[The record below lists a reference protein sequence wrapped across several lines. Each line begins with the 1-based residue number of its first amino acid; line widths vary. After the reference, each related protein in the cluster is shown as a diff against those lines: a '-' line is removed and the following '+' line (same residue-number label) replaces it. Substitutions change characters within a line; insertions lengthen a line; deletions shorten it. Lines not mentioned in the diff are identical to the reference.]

1 MKSPI
6 PKLFLLG
13 AIALSVSGAAV
24 PADAMNITF
33 VGDSITQGGSFL
45 AGNVASYRYSLFKH
59 FVDNDITYAPM
70 GTTVGAAKNV
80 DVSALTPD
88 YRGVKFS
95 NVSEAAASGRS
106 YQYGGHEAG
115 SGYRADPDTVYPV
128 ENRGPVTIKL
138 GQENPYTGT
147 ENTFYDGTALKTYTG
162 ATYQSLYGNEKV
174 ETLCV
179 MIGINDLYDGN
190 SNSDILKHVEEIVK
204 AYQTHNP
211 NVRVHLFELL
221 PTAANNGTGTNNK
234 NNYFSYN
241 EQLRNTG
248 NSWSTSTS
256 TVSVDNISTGF
267 YAENGAMVDT
277 NAGAHPNAQGELI
290 IAGNIARA
298 LGIGQRT
305 AGLTRRAGTD
315 LTSQLSF
322 SANTAGG
329 ITAKIA
335 DTSTE
340 FSTNSSAFSVNSEG
354 NIVVNS
360 ALSGGNDI
368 RYTWNSTGTAREFTV
383 SFSVKMSDTNAA
395 NNGFGVIL
403 GNGAEAGILYVTEC
417 GILWNTTLLYGS
429 NNISDTAHNT
439 FDATKDF
446 SEITVAYLDGN
457 SGVDAGFYVW
467 LGDQLIGESLNSI
480 AGVNAHKDK
489 ILFGDIGSSWLTQC
503 ELSAIAFDASK
514 AWAPSAALTTA
525 EFSLPEPSAFSLLFG
540 AGVVAICALRRKRR

>member
-6 PKLFLLG
+6 PKLFRLG
-13 AIALSVSGAAV
+13 TIALSVFGITA
-24 PADAMNITF
+24 PAHAMNITF
-33 VGDSITQGGSFL
+33 VGDSITQGGNFL
-45 AGNVASYRYSLFKH
+45 AGNVASYRYSLFKN
-59 FVDNDITYAPM
+59 FVDNDIAYNPM
-70 GTTVGAAKNV
+70 GTTAGAAKNI

-106 YQYGGHEAG
+106 YQYSGHEAG
-115 SGYRADPDTVYPV
+115 SGYRTDPNTVYPV

-138 GQENPYTGT
+138 GLEDPYTGT
-147 ENTFYDGTALKTYTG
+147 TNTFYDGSTLKTYTG

-179 MIGINDLYDGN
+179 MIGINDLYDKVGN
-190 SNSDILKHVEEIVK
+190 ADILKHVEEIVK

-211 NVRVHLFELL
+211 NVRVHLLELL
-221 PTAANNGTGTNNK
+221 PTAANNGTGTNNS

-241 EQLRNTG
+241 EQLRSVG
-248 NSWSTSTS
+248 NSWSTNTS
-256 TVSVDNISTGF
+256 TVTVDNISTGF

-290 IAGNIARA
+290 IAGNIARV

-305 AGLTRRAGTD
+305 AGLTRRANTD
-315 LTSQLSF
+315 LASSLTF

-329 ITAKIA
+329 ITAK
-335 DTSTE
+335 TTGTGTTV
-340 FSTNSSAFSVNSEG
+340 FSTNSSAFSVNAEG

-368 RYTWNSTGTAREFTV
+368 RYTWNTTGTAREFTV

-446 SEITVAYLDGN
+446 SEITVAYLDG
-457 SGVDAGFYVW
+457 SDGVDAGFYVW
-467 LGDQLIGESLNSI
+467 LGDQLIGESLKSI
-480 AGVNAHKDK
+480 ANVLAHKDK
-489 ILFGDIGSSWLTQC
+489 ILFGDIGNSWLTQC
-503 ELSAIAFDASK
+503 EVSAISFDENK
-514 AWAPSAALTTA
+514 AWAP
-525 EFSLPEPSAFSLLFG
+525 FSVPEPSAFSLLFG
-540 AGVVAICALRRKRR
+540 VGFIAICALRRKRR

>member
-1 MKSPI
+1 MKSPT
-6 PKLFLLG
+6 PKLLLFG
-13 AIALSVSGAAV
+13 AIALSVFGTAV

-33 VGDSITQGGSFL
+33 VGDSITQGGTFN
-45 AGNVASYRYSLFKH
+45 AGSVASYRYSLFKN
-59 FVDNDITYAPM
+59 FVDNNIEYNPM
-70 GTTVGAAKNV
+70 GTTVGASKNV

-88 YRGVKFS
+88 YRGVAFS

-106 YQYGGHEAG
+106 YQYSGHESG
-115 SGYRADPDTVYPV
+115 SGYKEDPNTVYPV

-147 ENTFYDGTALKTYTG
+147 ENTFYDGSALKTYTG

-241 EQLRNTG
+241 EQLRNVG

-277 NAGAHPNAQGELI
+277 ITGAHPNTQGELI
-290 IAGNIARA
+290 VAGNIARV

-322 SANTAGG
+322 SANASGGVTA
-329 ITAKIA
+329 TIA
-335 DTSTE
+335 GTGTE

-354 NIVVNS
+354 NIVINS
-360 ALSGGNDI
+360 AVSGGNDI
-368 RYTWNSTGTAREFTV
+368 YYTWNSTGTAREFTV
-383 SFSVKMSDTNAA
+383 SFSVKMSDTNDAR
-395 NNGFGVIL
+395 NGFGIIL
-403 GNGAEAGILYVTEC
+403 GNGAGAGILYVTEC
-417 GILWNTTLLYGS
+417 GILWHTTLLYGS
-429 NNISDTAHNT
+429 NDISDTAHNT

-446 SEITVAYLDGN
+446 SEITVAYLDGTG
-457 SGVDAGFYVW
+457 GVDAGFYVW

-480 AGVNAHKDK
+480 SGNVISHKDK
-489 ILFGDIGSSWLTQC
+489 ILFGDIGGSWLTQC
-503 ELSAIAFDASK
+503 ELSAISFDSGK
-514 AWAPSAALTTA
+514 AWAPI
-525 EFSLPEPSAFSLLFG
+525 PEPSAFSLLIG
-540 AGVVAICALRRKRR
+540 TGVVAICSLRRKRR